1 MDGMQGFY
9 GQGYAGMDPQHSMD
23 GYAQD
28 DSMNT
33 AMDTDG
39 LGQAQ
44 TLHQIINQ
52 NNEELMRRRDTFQL
66 QYRQSSQD
74 RNRRASMLEFGSSI
88 TGGDLANF
96 QFDPNPNEP
105 DVSMSNSISN
115 MMPINKPLDPRRVRS
130 REDLSLNTRFSQM
143 NTSFDPMA
151 AIDSF
156 NPALMASTS
165 VGVDSASA
173 YMNHMNMMDFDPRG
187 GMPDQA
193 GAMQEPMFSD
203 SPIDQNFTVPYPP
216 AGQEPGGGSMNHQM
230 NNSMNNPMATMA
242 PNMPTIPQAF
252 RNMTQHM
259 REQTPISVSV
269 PMTAGPPSMA
279 SPLPVQNPTSGR
291 ASGDMQTPYSSN
303 GSAFFPNRSLDMLT
317 EKPRCDSEFQVDEPA
332 RSATHAT
339 GCRAS
344 AATFE
349 IRQCIFFQRL

>member
-173 YMNHMNMMDFDPRG
+173 YMNHKNMIDFDPRG
-187 GMPDQA
+187 GMPDQ
-193 GAMQEPMFSD
+193 
-203 SPIDQNFTVPYPP
+203 T
-216 AGQEPGGGSMNHQM
+216 
-230 NNSMNNPMATMA
+230 
-242 PNMPTIPQAF
+242 
-252 RNMTQHM
+252 
-259 REQTPISVSV
+259 
-269 PMTAGPPSMA
+269 
-279 SPLPVQNPTSGR
+279 R
-291 ASGDMQTPYSSN
+291 AQ
-303 GSAFFPNRSLDMLT
+303 FLT
-317 EKPRCDSEFQVDEPA
+317 HLLA
-332 RSATHAT
+332 RS
-339 GCRAS
+339 RA
-344 AATFE
+344 AA
-349 IRQCIFFQRL
+349 R